1 LSAWRGRRHSR
12 GFAEAQN
19 PPANPAFA
27 ARAQKQSRDRQG
39 PGAATRRGRYVEV
52 EIRINGNTELRLTP
66 QTELDA
72 VALRDV
78 GERVRKGQ
86 LLDLAQEDGTTVL
99 RLRRA

>member
-1 LSAWRGRRHSR
+1 M
-12 GFAEAQN
+12 
-19 PPANPAFA
+19 
-27 ARAQKQSRDRQG
+27 
-39 PGAATRRGRYVEV
+39 EV